1 MHRGCIVAERAIDR
15 IADRIYLVNGEGLTY
30 TVRNKKEIV
39 AKLSLNP
46 KLQIKI
52 PVRGVYQ
59 IMNPDA
65 FDGVVR
71 ENEPTNADEK
81 KDGYFTYLH
90 KKRENS
96 IAINTI
102 LYVTTKKNIA
112 QIHTQGNH
120 TYPVR
125 MTLKQIREQLGT
137 VSFW

>member
-46 KLQIKI
+46 KLQIKK

-65 FDGVVR
+65 FDGGWSGR
-71 ENEPTNADEK
+71 MNQ
-81 KDGYFTYLH
+81 LMQM
-90 KKRENS
+90 KKR
-96 IAINTI
+96 TDI
-102 LYVTTKKNIA
+102 LPICIKKGKTA
-112 QIHTQGNH
+112 L
-120 TYPVR
+120 P
-125 MTLKQIREQLGT
+125 
-137 VSFW
+137 